1 MSDSARPGTPRLSRE
16 ALAAQFRGLDPR
28 DPGVWPLLPRLAAWA
43 AAGLLVLLAGAL
55 ALLSDEYARLERERA
70 REPTLQK
77 TYRDKLAQAVNLA
90 PLRQRKQLVQQQVQ
104 ELERQ
109 LPRRSEMDA
118 LLSDLADAA
127 RRRDLGIEIFRPGAL
142 QLREHHAE
150 LPITLRLS
158 GRYHDIGAFAADVAR
173 LPRIVALHDL
183 QLTAPPPPPPSPP
196 RETARNPAAG
206 AARGGPP
213 ADASPVLAFEATALT
228 YRALE
233 PAELAEQQRRREA
246 EKAGARRSGA
256 AGAKP

>member
-1 MSDSARPGTPRLSRE
+1 MRAPARPGLPRLSRE

-43 AAGLLVLLAGAL
+43 AALLLVLVAGAL
-55 ALLSDEYARLERERA
+55 AVLSEEYARLERERA
-70 REPTLQK
+70 REPALQK

-183 QLTAPPPPPPSPP
+183 QLTAPPPAP
-196 RETARNPAAG
+196 REPARNPAAG
-206 AARGGPP
+206 PARGGPS
-213 ADASPVLAFEATALT
+213 ADAQPVLTFEATALT